1 VASAANISNGGEI
14 GNPSNLHWSRG
25 ISNANIPFT
34 WTSNF
39 IYISPELKGQNL
51 LMRQVLGGWE
61 ISPIITWQSGT
72 PFNVGPGNSN
82 AAFGELG
89 KGSGCI
95 QACGSDRA
103 DRVPGVPLN
112 VRQGG
117 RAHWTKQYYNPAA
130 FTTRHDGTFG
140 SSGRNMIQGPPSFN
154 IDSSM
159 MKNFTILEKYKL
171 QLRFE
176 FFNAT
181 NHPVM
186 SNPNAIPGDAG
197 GGVAQING
205 GNNGLGGTSNTTRV
219 GQAALKVTF

>member
-1 VASAANISNGGEI
+1 
-14 GNPSNLHWSRG
+14 
-25 ISNANIPFT
+25 
-34 WTSNF
+34 
-39 IYISPELKGQNL
+39 
-51 LMRQVLGGWE
+51 
-61 ISPIITWQSGT
+61 
-72 PFNVGPGNSN
+72 
-82 AAFGELG
+82 
-89 KGSGCI
+89 
-95 QACGSDRA
+95 
-103 DRVPGVPLN
+103 
-112 VRQGG
+112 
-117 RAHWTKQYYNPAA
+117 
-130 FTTRHDGTFG
+130 
-140 SSGRNMIQGPPSFN
+140 
-154 IDSSM
+154 M